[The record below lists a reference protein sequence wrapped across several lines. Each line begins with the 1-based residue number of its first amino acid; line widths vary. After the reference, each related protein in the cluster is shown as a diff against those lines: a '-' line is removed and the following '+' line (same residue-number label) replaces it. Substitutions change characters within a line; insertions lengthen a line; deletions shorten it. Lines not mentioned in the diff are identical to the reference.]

1 MSTCQRVDETN
12 NASAQ
17 PPKHKVMTK
26 QELQSKIKLNEEKM
40 QARDESPSSPEKS
53 DYYYALA
60 STERQIKDESAKLYG
75 IHQ

>member
-1 MSTCQRVDETN
+1 
-12 NASAQ
+12 
-17 PPKHKVMTK
+17 MTK